1 MAAAFG
7 LDLVFDVAAGGSGL
21 DEGADGAGEV
31 EGSAEAGVDVD
42 EEGER
47 ADVRDSPNIC
57 QNIID
62 GGDAEV
68 GDAEGACGDAASG
81 EVEGAVAD
89 ALGHEGVVGVDG
101 ADDLERVFGFDCC
114 AKLCSGCDRW
124 RGLAHAMR
132 YLAEVNQDD
141 GVYARQAKMGVSL
154 GLSSSGRE
162 RGKVK

>member
-31 EGSAEAGVDVD
+31 EGSSEAGVDVD
-42 EEGER
+42 EEGEG

-68 GDAEGACGDAASG
+68 WNAEGAGCDTTSG
-81 EVEGAVAD
+81 EIEGSVAD
-89 ALGHEGVVGVDG
+89 AFGHEGVVGVDD
-101 ADDLERVFGFDCC
+101 ADDLERVLGRDGG
-114 AKLCSGCDRW
+114 AKC
-124 RGLAHAMR
+124 
-132 YLAEVNQDD
+132 
-141 GVYARQAKMGVSL
+141 
-154 GLSSSGRE
+154 SSG
-162 RGKVK
+162 